1 MAWHHTYQ
9 TKGHNVHANAFIES
23 KLRGNLLPTL
33 LVTYIPYLGFDAGE
47 NSRWKPM
54 NRFLRFVGRRR
65 PANHRK
71 VSHVFSFVNV
81 SAAAGR
87 VILIVLIRFTASSAS
102 LNIQWYTVCVFLTSL
117 SLSLF
122 SAKSQAIIGHNAFP
136 SRIAKEYWHFL
147 QKPRCIKNKG
157 VTLEPVWLDLP
168 SSSLTTWQQVIIY
181 TPIALV
187 EYSHLYIISWYIS
200 WYIVL

>member
-1 MAWHHTYQ
+1 MLERIPEFAD
-9 TKGHNVHANAFIES
+9 ES
-23 KLRGNLLPTL
+23 FPKKSW
-33 LVTYIPYLGFDAGE
+33 A
-47 NSRWKPM
+47 RW
-54 NRFLRFVGRRR
+54 
-65 PANHRK
+65 PASHRK
-71 VSHVFSFVNV
+71 VSHVFFFVNV

-87 VILIVLIRFTASSAS
+87 VILIVLIRFTASSTS
-102 LNIQWYTVCVFLTSL
+102 LNIIQCVCFPHL

-136 SRIAKEYWHFL
+136 SRIAKEYLHFL

-157 VTLEPVWLDLP
+157 VTLEPVWLDLT

-187 EYSHLYIISWYIS
+187 EYSHLQYIMIYSIS